1 MIFYSKNWSI
11 STIFIL
17 GTAFII
23 INSCGIRKKQD
34 ALVVSD
40 EDQIRAKALFDSV
53 SNSHPSHISVM
64 GSIAI
69 RKFRDGSIDTLNLEL
84 DQDGNSKVDL
94 AQPKTNKTQNN
105 KELSDEEYEKY
116 VKSIFDS
123 LANNTPTSIKILDS
137 VLIREYR
144 DGVIDT
150 QILKKEERDMSIE
163 YYFELKRKSPQK

>member
-1 MIFYSKNWSI
+1 MIFYSKNWSF

-17 GTAFII
+17 GTTFII
-23 INSCGIRKKQD
+23 INSCSIRKKQD
-34 ALVVSD
+34 ALEVSD

-53 SNSHPSHISVM
+53 SNSRPSHISVM

-69 RKFRDGSIDTLNLEL
+69 RKFRDGSVDTLNLEL

-105 KELSDEEYEKY
+105 KELSDEEHEKY

-123 LANNTPTSIKILDS
+123 LANITPTSIKVLDS

-144 DGVIDT
+144 DGTIDT
-150 QILKKEERDMSIE
+150 QILKKEERDVSIQ
-163 YYFELKRKSPQK
+163 YYIELKRKSPQK